1 MGGGQ
6 NEFVGI
12 KVGVDGWGCT
22 IIDNITNNEIP
33 KTFQYIH
40 IFILKKE
47 IKINF

>member
-1 MGGGQ
+1 MFQ
-6 NEFVGI
+6 DEVI
-12 KVGVDGWGCT
+12 DVSS
-22 IIDNITNNEIP
+22 IDNITNNEIP